1 MARAAHSSL
10 SQRKKNHW
18 RPVVAVALVVLVGAG
33 GAWLMFSESGDGMAA
48 DQSIPWSTMT
58 DDRYVSDEPVDYTPK
73 PRRTPS
79 KSPSPSSTPSKTP
92 SRTPTPSETP
102 TPDPTDRPT
111 SVPTSSSTTVP
122 TSDPR
127 PTQDPTT
134 TPRPTSSSSTQPTK
148 TPKPTKTTPPW
159 TDDGDMTADEQSL
172 YGMINTARRDK
183 GCADLL
189 PDSGLTGQ
197 SRSQAGV
204 MAEEREYSAD
214 GRNQAAGGGSGSV
227 SASSAYEQMMDDY
240 SGILLDCGLDK
251 LGVGRAKD
259 ADCIL
264 DLFGGCVGQTTTTG
278 WAATFGYR

>member
-1 MARAAHSSL
+1 MARAAHSIS
-10 SQRKKNHW
+10 SNRKNRM
-18 RPVVAVALVVLVGAG
+18 RPVIAVALVVLVGAG

-58 DDRYVSDEPVDYTPK
+58 DDRYSSDEPVDYTPK

-79 KSPSPSSTPSKTP
+79 KSPSESP
-92 SRTPTPSETP
+92 SRTPSESPSRTPSETP

-127 PTQDPTT
+127 PTTDPTT
-134 TPRPTSSSSTQPTK
+134 TPRPTSSNSTRPTK

-159 TDDGDMTADEQSL
+159 TDDGDMTDDELSL
-172 YGMINTARRDK
+172 YGMINNARRNK

-189 PDSGLTGQ
+189 PDSGLTEQ
-197 SRSQAGV
+197 SRSQAGE
-204 MAEEREYSAD
+204 MAEDRAYSAD
-214 GRNQAAGGGSGSV
+214 GRNQAAAGGNDSV
-227 SASSAYEQMMDDY
+227 SASTAYEQMMSDY
-240 SGILLDCGLDK
+240 GGILLNCALDK
-251 LGVGRAKD
+251 LGVGKAED
-259 ADCIL
+259 EDCIV
-264 DLFGGCVGQTTTTG
+264 DLLGCVGRSTTTG